1 MRKRVFEE
9 GWKPRYYIGD
19 KVITGDYVARFYGT
33 CLCRMSNGGRLI
45 DQIFSTR
52 EILDT
57 VPSIQAAM
65 TKSALE
71 DLTACLHY
79 SDDWDPKDDGVWDDI
94 YKDAKVVAD
103 EGTAPHR
110 LKHGRLED
118 GYNKV
123 CMYCCCCYCY
133 CYCFESISKLLFC
146 VLPSYIAVA
155 SYC

>member
-1 MRKRVFEE
+1 MINYMKKRVLEE
-9 GWKPRYYIGD
+9 GYKPRYYIGD
-19 KVITGDYVARFYGT
+19 KPIIGDHVARFYGA
-33 CLCRMSNGGRLI
+33 CLGKMLSGGRSI
-45 DQIFSTR
+45 THIFSTR
-52 EILDT
+52 EIFDA

-79 SDDWDPKDDGVWDDI
+79 SDNWDPKDDSVWDDA

-103 EGTAPHR
+103 EWTAPHR

-123 CMYCCCCYCY
+123 CMVVCCCCC
-133 CYCFESISKLLFC
+133 CYCFESISKLHSPIL
-146 VLPSYIAVA
+146 SYPLM
-155 SYC
+155 